1 MRAGL
6 LPTLGPGQVG
16 RGGHSTWSPRDPGSS
31 YPVLSVLCIP
41 GRVGQTGQRAPR
53 EGFTGRP
60 KSAVSHF
67 CPHATAG
74 TLSFVL
80 N

>member
-6 LPTLGPGQVG
+6 PPMLGPVQVG
-16 RGGHSTWSPRDPGSS
+16 RGGHSTWSPRDPDSS

-41 GRVGQTGQRAPR
+41 GRMGQTGQRAPQ
-53 EGFTGRP
+53 EGFMGRP
-60 KSAVSHF
+60 KSGVSHF

-74 TLSFVL
+74 TLPLVL
-80 N
+80 T

>member
-53 EGFTGRP
+53 EGFMGRP